1 MMSAVRDGLP
11 EGRYGRGADADAR
24 ADRRLRVIGSVLGV
38 VLLLFVGWIGWD
50 KLAGTEVSAEVIKF
64 QVVSAQEVQVHIEVR
79 KDAGVTAVC
88 TLRSLSEDHGE
99 VGRKDVRL
107 PQHTSRIDT
116 VVTLRTTSRGTSAE
130 LVGCQGAG

>member
-1 MMSAVRDGLP
+1 MSAVRDGLP

-24 ADRRLRVIGSVLGV
+24 TDRRLRLVGAVLGV

-64 QVVSAQEVQVHIEVR
+64 QVVSDQEVQVHLEVR

-88 TLRSLSEDHGE
+88 TLRSLAEDHGE

-107 PQHTSRIDT
+107 AQDSSRVDT
-116 VVTLRTTSRGTSAE
+116 VVAIRTTGRGTSAE
-130 LVGCQGAG
+130 LVGCVPAA